1 MKSCD
6 VCVVGAGPAGI
17 GAALAAAQAGAS
29 VCLIDEQPRPG
40 GRLRE
45 RVAPVSDVTANDGS
59 MLPAIRLA
67 ERLAERIDA
76 STVEFVS
83 GVVWGLFEDNVAGV
97 LAGDACFQLRAG
109 SVVVATGSTDAVR
122 PFPGWTLPGVVTGQ
136 QLQRLM
142 HLERVLPGNRF
153 AIIGTGEMADEVAHD
168 IEAAGGQVVARPPNA
183 AAIEASGYGKL
194 EQIRVEGAAYAVDT
208 VVIALGRQPDA
219 ALALQA
225 RVSLRYDEASRAQVP
240 AVDESGRTSNASLFL
255 AGDAVGVVSEPIAY
269 AQGWLAG
276 LTAAGAAAEAV
287 KAARRNLLE
296 AESAAADRTAG
307 EIHFSLA
314 DLSDDVPVCRCEQV
328 DAASVRQA
336 IREGALTLNDV
347 KRRTRCGMGLCQ
359 GIFCLG
365 TVAQMI
371 HQHAGVPYEQLEPMT
386 SRPPARA
393 IPLEALAAMSE
404 DEIPIEEVEGRAG

>member
-1 MKSCD
+1 
-6 VCVVGAGPAGI
+6 
-17 GAALAAAQAGAS
+17 
-29 VCLIDEQPRPG
+29 
-40 GRLRE
+40 
-45 RVAPVSDVTANDGS
+45 
-59 MLPAIRLA
+59 
-67 ERLAERIDA
+67 
-76 STVEFVS
+76 
-83 GVVWGLFEDNVAGV
+83 
-97 LAGDACFQLRAG
+97 
-109 SVVVATGSTDAVR
+109 
-122 PFPGWTLPGVVTGQ
+122 
-136 QLQRLM
+136 
-142 HLERVLPGNRF
+142 
-153 AIIGTGEMADEVAHD
+153 
-168 IEAAGGQVVARPPNA
+168 
-183 AAIEASGYGKL
+183 GKL